1 MSGKFMKIKRIVIP
15 TITLIIMTSQL
26 LGCSS
31 VTSKEMLDMID
42 RQEAIVIEVPEPIS
56 QEQGEE
62 TEYNWMALSQLI
74 TYPEFRASFDDIF
87 NIVPYGNGGK
97 AGSIYIDSE
106 GNQNNNSTLYD
117 AMMNQ
122 KFAKAWDDT
131 DNIKEVISSVKE
143 TYADVDTDSMALV
156 AALNA
161 YFNLTPD
168 NEPNYFNGNSTL
180 TRGEYLGL
188 VYRASNPVQS
198 LEDVNDLESVIS
210 DSKGVAVYNE
220 NGDEE
225 ASVSEALFAS
235 QLADSSYLTTSD
247 SSLNTDTFNGTI
259 TRAEAIYTLVKE
271 YYSDEFDSVTGKE
284 SCYSDAK
291 NGGDIASKAGFVV
304 KDKKT
309 GEVTEKTYWKSY
321 ELSYALQNESKG
333 LPTDLYKALVVA
345 KNHNLITGDESHWSD
360 GLTKGEAINFILRVY
375 EDLANTNG
383 YINNVER
390 GASTGEVVTDAT
402 VVEDYD
408 YSKLFPGFSSDNIV
422 DNADGTKTYSEA
434 FYNQCRTYV
443 VFEGATDE
451 EIAKVVAIYMPEES
465 DYAPEEYHK
474 QFSILDDAGIKASDI
489 LTTSEGSKGS
499 GKSDTK
505 TDATKTNS
513 TSNTGSSSNQT
524 SNTSQTNDNT
534 QSTPS
539 DNTYGYGNTSDDTS
553 NYTPSEPP
561 VTSADVEA
569 ALNNLGLY
577 DNSAIGANGKP
588 SNLGPD
594 LGESGNIY

>member
-1 MSGKFMKIKRIVIP
+1 MSGKYMKIKRIVIP

-56 QEQGEE
+56 EEQGEE

-210 DSKGVAVYNE
+210 DSKGVAVYNG

-383 YINNVER
+383 YINNAER
-390 GASTGEVVTDAT
+390 GNATGEAVTDST
-402 VVEDYD
+402 IIEDTGIQDTYD
-408 YSKLFPGFSSDNIV
+408 YNKLFPGFAKENITFNAEGIVTDYNEKFIAECKKYDTFRECSDDEIKEILKTVIESSMGKI
-422 DNADGTKTYSEA
+422 E
-434 FYNQCRTYV
+434 RT
-443 VFEGATDE
+443 
-451 EIAKVVAIYMPEES
+451 
-465 DYAPEEYHK
+465 PEEYHK
-474 QFSILDDAGIKASDI
+474 TLSELDKNGVNAKDLLQLNEEASSSSSSQ
-489 LTTSEGSKGS
+489 TSKP
-499 GKSDTK
+499 
-505 TDATKTNS
+505 
-513 TSNTGSSSNQT
+513 SSSNSNANNNT
-524 SNTSQTNDNT
+524 NSNKGNNNTS
-534 QSTPS
+534 STPS
-539 DNTYGYGNTSDDTS
+539 QDADLTKGYGDADGGNNTSEAPVQSVDDGLGS
-553 NYTPSEPP
+553 N
-561 VTSADVEA
+561 ADEVA
-569 ALNNLGLY
+569 NLW
-577 DNSAIGANGKP
+577 GKT
-588 SNLGPD
+588 D
-594 LGESGNIY
+594 LGENTGATGLIQ